1 MSSSRTA
8 TPLAHAAHSGDTRWS
23 EGAPQ
28 TAAPGVAGWRSA
40 WRAARTGRRAS
51 DAAATAA
58 SSITRLITISV
69 TSAGT
74 STGSVATAASF
85 HASCSSR
92 AREADDG
99 YECTS
104 CSIISLSSC

>member
-1 MSSSRTA
+1 MSWKSSSRTA
-8 TPLAHAAHSGDTRWS
+8 TPLAQAAHSGEIRTC
-23 EGAPQ
+23 GAAPH
-28 TAAPGVAGWRSA
+28 TAAPGEDGWRSA
-40 WRAARTGRRAS
+40 CSRAARTGSRAS

-85 HASCSSR
+85 QAS
-92 AREADDG
+92 
-99 YECTS
+99 
-104 CSIISLSSC
+104 